1 MAISVFPAGGGLTG
15 DKKWA
20 YGHDL
25 SNRNGTMYAKFKG
38 TNDPN
43 AFTGSGNGIV
53 LNESGN
59 YVVIF
64 TAETEYSGGTRNLTL
79 TITQPGEETITET
92 HPSAPY
98 TDGRVTWS
106 GKLKAGSV
114 VTGTFVTTKSG
125 SVDTIPACFLSV
137 VK

>member
-1 MAISVFPAGGGLTG
+1 MAFSVFPAGGGA
-15 DKKWA
+15 KSKWA

-25 SNRNGTMYAKFKG
+25 STRNGTMYAKFKG

-43 AFTGSGNGIV
+43 AFTGAGNGIV

-79 TITQPGEETITET
+79 TITRPGESTITQT

-98 TDGRVTWS
+98 TDGHVTWS

-114 VTGTFVTTKSG
+114 VTGTFVTTTSG
-125 SVDTIPACFLSV
+125 STHTIPACSLAV
-137 VK
+137 VKC

>member
-1 MAISVFPAGGGLTG
+1 MAFSVFPSGGGLTG

-25 SNRNGTMYAKFKG
+25 SNRNGTMYPKFKG
-38 TNDPN
+38 TSDNE
-43 AFTGSGNGIV
+43 AFTAYGNGIQ
-53 LNESGN
+53 LNEDGE

-64 TAETEYSGGTRNLTL
+64 TGETEYSGGTRNLTL
-79 TITQPGEETITET
+79 TITRPGEETITKT
-92 HPSAPY
+92 HPNAPQ
-98 TDGRVTWS
+98 TTGNVTWS

-114 VTGTFVTTKSG
+114 VTGKFVTTKSG
-125 SVDTIPACFLSV
+125 SIDTIPACFLSV